1 VYDGASSSRCSAAR
15 LGGLARDIG
24 RIQILQRSNLLPG
37 RCVLSFALKPTGC
50 RPLDRSSTQCPP
62 RYEENGMTRICF
74 ILLSVL
80 ALAFANGE
88 ARAQAWPTRPIRAIV
103 AFSAGGIVDAMARV
117 VCDQLSSQLRQPVVV
132 ENRGGAGTTIGT
144 AFVAKSDPDGYT
156 ILVNS
161 SAHTI
166 SPLLQPNL
174 TFDPARDFS
183 AVIPLGVSPN
193 ALVVSPSRGLKTVG
207 DLVAAARAKPGSF
220 NFASAGVGSGVH
232 MSAERFLA
240 STGIVAVHVPF
251 KGSPEAIT
259 EVMAGRVDFYF
270 SPVGLVVEHI
280 RERKLLALA
289 VNSPRRAAILPE
301 VPTLV
306 EAGVPDAEYPLW
318 YGSFVPARTPRHIVE
333 ILHRER

>member
-1 VYDGASSSRCSAAR
+1 
-15 LGGLARDIG
+15 
-24 RIQILQRSNLLPG
+24 
-37 RCVLSFALKPTGC
+37 
-50 RPLDRSSTQCPP
+50 
-62 RYEENGMTRICF
+62 MTRICF

-80 ALAFANGE
+80 GLAFTSGA
-88 ARAQAWPTRPIRAIV
+88 AWAQASIRTIV
-103 AFSAGGIVDAMARV
+103 AFSAGGIGDVMARV
-117 VCDQLSSQLRQPVVV
+117 VCDQLSNQLRQPVIV
-132 ENRGGAGTTIGT
+132 ENRAGGGTTIAA

-166 SPLLQPNL
+166 SPLLQPYL

-183 AVIPLGVSPN
+183 AVIPIGVSPN
-193 ALVVSPSRGLKTVG
+193 VLVVSPSRGLNTVG

-240 STGIVAVHVPF
+240 GTGIVAVHVPF
-251 KGSPEAIT
+251 KGSPEAIM

-301 VPTLV
+301 VPTLA
-306 EAGVPDAEYPLW
+306 EAGVADAEYPLW
-318 YGSFVPARTPRHIVE
+318 YGSFVPAKTPRHIVE
-333 ILHRER
+333 TLHRETSKPSRHPTWRTSLPGLAWSPWS